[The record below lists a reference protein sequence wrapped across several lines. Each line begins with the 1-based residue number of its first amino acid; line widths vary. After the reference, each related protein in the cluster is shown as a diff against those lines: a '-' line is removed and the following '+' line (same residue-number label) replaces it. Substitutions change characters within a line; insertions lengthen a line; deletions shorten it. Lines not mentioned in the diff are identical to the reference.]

1 MRIFL
6 SSVISG
12 MEEHRAAAR
21 QGAETLGHTVT
32 AAEDFGASP
41 LSPQQVCLAGVR
53 DADLVVLLLGDRYG
67 APQVSG
73 LSPTHEEYRAARG
86 VKPVLAFVRTGV
98 TPEPG
103 QRAFIDEVSGWE
115 DGGYR
120 ESFDTP
126 ASLAAAVTRRLHE
139 WELSQ
144 QAGPVDEQE
153 LVARTVGLLPTRYT
167 YAPGVAPLHVAVAGA
182 PAQQVLRPS
191 ALDDPAL
198 HRDMQREAV
207 YGDRPVLD
215 PGQGVEPPVDRGTT
229 LMIRQGNAEIT
240 LDEQGSV
247 RITRPGRDARRG
259 ASGFSSG
266 IPSLVEED
274 VRDRVADG
282 IHYAAWAL
290 NRIDPTH
297 RLRRVGLACRLDGI
311 SALAW
316 RTRAEVTASPNSA
329 SMNLSGL
336 ESAVSDP
343 VVLTRAALAFD
354 ESQRAED
361 IMVRLRRE
369 AKR

>member
-1 MRIFL
+1 
-6 SSVISG
+6 
-12 MEEHRAAAR
+12 
-21 QGAETLGHTVT
+21 
-32 AAEDFGASP
+32 
-41 LSPQQVCLAGVR
+41 VR
-53 DADLVVLLLGDRYG
+53 DADLVVLLLGERYG
-67 APQVSG
+67 APQGSG

-103 QRAFIDEVSGWE
+103 QKAFIDEVSGWE
-115 DGGYR
+115 EGGYR

-144 QAGPVDEQE
+144 QAGPVDERE
-153 LVARTVGLLPTRYT
+153 LVARTAALLPTRYT
-167 YAPGVAPLHVAVAGA
+167 YGAGIAPLHVVVAGA

-215 PGQGVEPPVDRGTT
+215 PGQGVEPPVVRGIT
-229 LMIRQGNAEIT
+229 LTIRQGNAEIT
-240 LDEQGSV
+240 LDEQGNV
-247 RITRPGRDARRG
+247 RVTRPGRDAWRG
-259 ASGFSSG
+259 APGFSSG
-266 IPSLVEED
+266 IPSFVEED
-274 VRDRVADG
+274 VRDRAADG
-282 IHYAAWAL
+282 IHYAAWLL
-290 NRIDPTH
+290 NRIDRTY

-311 SALAW
+311 GALVW
-316 RTRAEVTASPNSA
+316 RTRAEVAASPNSA

-336 ESAVSDP
+336 ESAISDP
-343 VVLTRAALAFD
+343 VVLTRAALVFE
-354 ESQRAED
+354 ESQLAED
-361 IMVRLRRE
+361 IMVRLRRG